1 MSEFNPSKV
10 SEGFNSDTKS
20 DSSSLTS
27 SPSPSP
33 VSLSEAARFWFKL
46 GFISFGGPAGQIA
59 TLHKEVVEEKRWISE
74 KRFLHALN
82 YCMLLPGPEALQL
95 IIYIGWL
102 MHRGI
107 GGLIAGLLFILPAL
121 CLIILLSWIYVNFG
135 QTTLLAGIFMGL
147 KPAVTAIV
155 LQAGYRLG
163 SRILKSYLHWVI
175 ALFSLI
181 AIAVLH
187 LPYPFVIITAG
198 ICGFWMNRHTPEFSR
213 GNSHP
218 TKSSSTHLPALID
231 DDTPPPAHAKI
242 NRRSLIQLGVAFAL
256 AWVLPL
262 FLLSLMPLAKETYQ
276 NMAWFFTKA
285 ALLTFGGAY
294 AVLPYVYQGAVDHFH
309 WLTGLQMMDGLALGE
324 TTPGPLILIVA
335 FVGYLGAASQ
345 ALIGDSAFLSGCL
358 GAIIASWFIFLP
370 SFGFIFIG
378 GPLVESTRSQIKL
391 AGPLTGIACA
401 VVGVITTLVLFFAA
415 HTFWPKGIMLHPTE
429 ISWYAVVVCALASFS
444 LLRLQ
449 RSVIEVLAGSAVLGL
464 LWSSF

>member
-1 MSEFNPSKV
+1 MS
-10 SEGFNSDTKS
+10 GFNSPRPQGLNSDKS
-20 DSSSLTS
+20 FESTS
-27 SPSPSP
+27 NTTPKPI
-33 VSLSEAARFWFKL
+33 SLSEAARFWFKL

-59 TLHKEVVEEKRWISE
+59 TLHREVVDQKRWISE

-107 GGLIAGLLFILPAL
+107 GGLIAGVLFILPAL
-121 CLIILLSWIYVNFG
+121 CLLILLSWVYVNFG

-155 LQAGYRLG
+155 LQAGLRLG
-163 SRILKSYLHWVI
+163 QRILKSYLHWVI

-181 AIAVLH
+181 AIAVLN
-187 LPYPFVIITAG
+187 LPYPFVIVSAG
-198 ICGFWMNRHTPEFSR
+198 IAGFWIHRYFPEFSR
-213 GNSHP
+213 GGGHTSS
-218 TKSSSTHLPALID
+218 TSSSHTPALID
-231 DDTPPPAHAKI
+231 DDTPPPAHAKFSK
-242 NRRSLIQLGVAFAL
+242 RSFIQLGIAFCL

-262 FLLSLMPLAKETYQ
+262 FLLSLIGDSKNMYPD
-276 NMAWFFTKA
+276 MAWFFTKA

-309 WLTGLQMMDGLALGE
+309 WLSGLQMMDGLALGE

-335 FVGYLGAASQ
+335 FVGYLGAQSQ
-345 ALIGDSAFLSGCL
+345 AIIADSAFLSGSL

-370 SFGFIFIG
+370 SFGFIFLG
-378 GPLVESTRSQIKL
+378 GPLVESTRSEIKL
-391 AGPLTGIACA
+391 TGPLTGIACA

-415 HTFWPKGIMLHPTE
+415 HTFWPKGIMQHPTE
-429 ISWYAVVVCALASFS
+429 ISWYAVMICALASFA
-444 LLRLQ
+444 LIRLK
-449 RSVIEVLAGSAVLGL
+449 RSVIEVLAASAILGL